1 MGLFSLLDE
10 ESRFPQATD
19 ATLLDKLSYNL
30 AKRDAFK
37 RPKGNQPMFSILHY
51 AGPVSI
57 ITCYS
62 VRFQI
67 YWTTLTVL
75 VNRYSC
81 FNISRTHSCLLL
93 QQLRLFEILSKPP

>member
-19 ATLLDKLSYNL
+19 LTLLDKLSYNL

-37 RPKGNQPMFSILHY
+37 RPKGNQPTFSILHY

-57 ITCYS
+57 
-62 VRFQI
+62 
-67 YWTTLTVL
+67 WT
-75 VNRYSC
+75 S
-81 FNISRTHSCLLL
+81 
-93 QQLRLFEILSKPP
+93 

>member
-30 AKRDAFK
+30 SKRDAFK

-51 AGPVSI
+51 AGPVSMELDHLLKFCHI
-57 ITCYS
+57 MY
-62 VRFQI
+62 VRRHLF
-67 YWTTLTVL
+67 Y
-75 VNRYSC
+75 
-81 FNISRTHSCLLL
+81 LLL
-93 QQLRLFEILSKPP
+93 LGDLKNLDL